1 MHQLAPTGK
10 RPGFPA
16 SAVLGFQLAK
26 MMSRNKFKHLMKDCV
41 TMGHSPKSPFCLM
54 SYGLTHSNRFRE
66 FSDFFKSVNRTALP
80 IDRIISVIVM
90 ASLSLVNRD
99 YVATLATAVQK

>member
-1 MHQLAPTGK
+1 MENRRLQNVSGTSASFK
-10 RPGFPA
+10 IVFCEGF
-16 SAVLGFQLAK
+16 SEGVHLDK

-66 FSDFFKSVNRTALP
+66 VSDFF
-80 IDRIISVIVM
+80 
-90 ASLSLVNRD
+90 
-99 YVATLATAVQK
+99 